1 MSVCDRLID
10 IEEEP
15 FRTHFYSRIHNSTP
29 NINPHPTL
37 NSYLNTIQKT
47 KLIFDLFKRHRFLA
61 LLTKDFG
68 VRDLWL
74 FFSRFCYRCL
84 LAIISELSTSYNE
97 LLQRFKFVNPWN
109 TCIEY
114 IFVLFSRKKIAF
126 AFILRSILGWYFCGD
141 LSRVIQSQSNDTD
154 VFMEMTELKG
164 MGTWT
169 WNTCFQF
176 HVEKE
181 RDLNFAFIWM
191 WSCRSVWLRLWWM
204 LARGCA
210 KENLTLNWET
220 RRLLRRPSAISP
232 PFWRG
237 ELLWNTV

>member
-1 MSVCDRLID
+1 MFTGSINCLREFLLFRLYQVIFSLFLRRRSCKALITSISMSVCDRLID

-84 LAIISELSTSYNE
+84 LAIISEPSTSYNE

-126 AFILRSILGWYFCGD
+126 AFILRSILG
-141 LSRVIQSQSNDTD
+141 
-154 VFMEMTELKG
+154 
-164 MGTWT
+164 
-169 WNTCFQF
+169 
-176 HVEKE
+176 
-181 RDLNFAFIWM
+181 
-191 WSCRSVWLRLWWM
+191 
-204 LARGCA
+204 
-210 KENLTLNWET
+210 
-220 RRLLRRPSAISP
+220 
-232 PFWRG
+232 
-237 ELLWNTV
+237 